1 MRCFSEEGGTV
12 DDNRVNVGDL
22 VFNDI
27 DSNGFL
33 HELYA
38 SLLHNYG
45 VRRLL
50 LGEGRQTFEVDVE
63 AALRFADLLSKS
75 THPDKRDV
83 HRVWAQEIALL
94 CHILYPDSPYTQVY
108 VPAVFTTLG
117 NYPGLR
123 QLGATSDAGILA
135 AAFEAYQAEYLSVPG
150 VPGMRFFAP
159 QKRIYDQLASGEFS
173 FSAPTSLGKSF
184 IMRTFITSQVKAE
197 SRSNFAIIV
206 PTKALIN
213 ETRSK
218 LIGELEDE
226 LERHNYRIVSAAG
239 DIVLEGQHNFIFVL
253 TPERL
258 LYLLISRPDLRFDY
272 VFFDESHKLSGKNSR
287 APFYYQTVTL
297 LQQHHFPPHIIFAS
311 PNIPNPEVFLRLISP
326 KDESREGKAI
336 ATRYSPVAQFKY
348 LVDMDEKTLSTYN
361 DHSQGFTH
369 LASIEKTLTLA
380 ELTQFLT
387 KSTSAGEGRVAQ
399 TLVFCSGRQRAVD
412 AAEEYAHLLP
422 MLNDPDLEALAKDVE
437 RDVHEDYYLCGLLR
451 QGIAYHIGYLPPAI
465 RERIEDLFRAGKITT
480 LFCTSTLLEGV
491 NLPADNLIITTNK
504 IGRPN
509 MSPVDFKNLI
519 GRVGRIEYN
528 LYGNVFIV
536 TGDRL
541 ANKNTTKELLQAQI
555 PEQKLSIETDSRVI
569 SGQMKKGIVEDLTQG
584 NVEFPKGDESYEV
597 YEMKRKFGLILLRDI
612 TQGRDSLVRH
622 EFAPFLGGDTIQA
635 IREAFGERANK
646 QDDDINVSIDQAET
660 LTDAIRAGL
669 RYPELSSDRKFNY
682 DDTLAFLQRLSR
694 IFKWTTYEPQSLGKT
709 SQDGSSLTL
718 LRWYAVLLN
727 QWMEGHGLRSIM
739 DRALEYRHKEGTIY
753 IPWKGQLPYDDS
765 PAQRNIVFGDI
776 LQTIENVILFSLSNY
791 FLKFSNEYKAIHG
804 VEQFD
809 NDWYE
814 YVQYG
819 TTNPT
824 TILLQR
830 FGFTRESATYIRRN
844 VSRPLIQE
852 GSEYYLNPALLES
865 QNRNVRKEANEIR
878 FNVPEAFSLP
888 ASRF

>member
-1 MRCFSEEGGTV
+1 MS
-12 DDNRVNVGDL
+12 DNLVNVGD
-22 VFNDI
+22 VIFNDI
-27 DSNGFL
+27 DSNHFL

-38 SLLHNYG
+38 NLLHNYA
-45 VRRLL
+45 VLRLL
-50 LGEGRQTFEVDVE
+50 PEEARQTYDVDLE

-75 THPDKRDV
+75 THPDNRDI

-94 CHILYPDSPYTQVY
+94 CHILYPDSPYTKAY

-150 VPGMRFFAP
+150 VPGMKFFAP
-159 QKRIYDQLASGEFS
+159 QKKIYDQLASGEFS

-197 SRSNFAIIV
+197 SRANLAIIV

-218 LIGELEDE
+218 LIAELEEE
-226 LERHNYRIVSAAG
+226 LERHNYRVVSAAG
-239 DIVLEGQHNFIFVL
+239 DIVLEGEHNFIFVL

-258 LYLLISRPDLRFDY
+258 LYLLISKPDLRFDY

-297 LQQHHFPPHIIFAS
+297 LQHRKNPPHIVFAS
-311 PNIPNPEVFLRLISP
+311 PNIPNPEVFLRIVSP
-326 KDESREGKAI
+326 ENESHHNKAL
-336 ATRYSPVAQFKY
+336 ATQYSPVVQFKY
-348 LVDMDEKTLSTYN
+348 LVDLDENTISTYN
-361 DHSQGFTH
+361 DHSQEFTH
-369 LASIEKTLTLA
+369 LTRFTEKPTPA

-387 KSTSAGEGRVAQ
+387 QSTPTAEGKVAQ
-399 TLVFCSGRQRAVD
+399 TIVFHAGRQRAVD
-412 AAEEYAHLLP
+412 AAEEYARSLP
-422 MLNDPDLEALAKDVE
+422 VLNDPDLEALAKDVE

-451 QGIAYHIGYLPPAI
+451 KGIAYHIGYLPPAI

-504 IGRPN
+504 IGQPN
-509 MSPVDFKNLI
+509 MTPVDFKNLI

-528 LYGNVFIV
+528 LYGNVFII
-536 TGDRL
+536 TGKGL
-541 ANKNTTKELLQAQI
+541 ANKNTTTQLLQTQI
-555 PEQKLSIETDSRVI
+555 PEQKLSIETDSKII
-569 SGQMKKGIVEDLTQG
+569 SRSMKEGIVEALKEG
-584 NVEFPKGDESYEV
+584 NVEFPKGDETYEV

-612 TQGRDSLVRH
+612 TQERDSLVRH
-622 EFAPFLGGDTIQA
+622 EFAPFLDRETVQV
-635 IREAFGERANK
+635 IREAFDERASK

-660 LTDAIRAGL
+660 LTEAIRAGL
-669 RYPELSSDRKFNY
+669 KYPELSSDRKFNY
-682 DDTLAFLQRLSR
+682 DDTLAFLQRLAR
-694 IFKWTTYEPQSLGKT
+694 IFKWETYESRSLGKT
-709 SQDGSSLTL
+709 SKNGTKLPL

-727 QWMEGHGLRSIM
+727 QWMEGHGLKSIM
-739 DRALEYRHKEGTIY
+739 NRALKYRRDEGTIY
-753 IPWKGQLPYDDS
+753 IQWKGPVPYNDRTD
-765 PAQRNIVFGDI
+765 QRNIVFSDI
-776 LQTIENVILFSLSNY
+776 LQTIEDVILFSLSNY
-791 FLKFSNEYKAIHG
+791 FLKFSNEYKAFHG
-804 VEQFD
+804 VEQFE

-819 TTNPT
+819 TTNPM

-844 VSRPLIQE
+844 VPTPLIPE
-852 GSEYYLNPALLES
+852 GSKYYLNPALLES

-888 ASRF
+888 ANRF

>member
-1 MRCFSEEGGTV
+1 MSSEQ
-12 DDNRVNVGDL
+12 VNVGDL
-22 VFNDI
+22 IFSDL
-27 DSNGFL
+27 DENGFL
-33 HELYA
+33 QQLYA
-38 SLLHNYG
+38 NLLHNYG
-45 VRRLL
+45 LHRFQLKNRDPYD
-50 LGEGRQTFEVDVE
+50 VDIQ

-75 THPDKRDV
+75 THPTKRDR
-83 HRVWAQEIALL
+83 HRIWGQEIALL
-94 CHILYPDSPYTQVY
+94 CHILYPQSPYTKTY

-135 AAFEAYQAEYLSVPG
+135 SAFEMYQSEYLSVPG
-150 VPGMRFFAP
+150 VPGMKFFAP
-159 QKRIYDQLASGEFS
+159 QKKIYDQLTSGDFS

-184 IMRTFITSQVKAE
+184 IMRTFITSHVKAE
-197 SRSNFAIIV
+197 SRANFAIIV

-218 LIGELEDE
+218 LIGELEEE
-226 LERHNYRIVSAAG
+226 LERRNYRIVSAAG

-258 LYLLISRPDLRFDY
+258 LYLMISKPDLRFDY

-287 APFYYQTVTL
+287 APFYYQAVTL
-297 LQQHHFPPHIIFAS
+297 LQQHQNPPRIVFAS
-311 PNIPNPEVFLRLISP
+311 PNIPNPEVFLRLVSP
-326 KDESREGKAI
+326 EAESHHGKAI

-348 LVDMDEKTLSTYN
+348 LVDMDENAILTYN
-361 DHSQGFTH
+361 DYSREFTH
-369 LASIEKTLTLA
+369 LASITQD
-380 ELTQFLT
+380 LTQADLT
-387 KSTSAGEGRVAQ
+387 QLLTYLTPTDEGNVAQ
-399 TLVFCSGRQRAVD
+399 TIVFHSGRQRAVN
-412 AAEEYAHLLP
+412 AAEEYAKLLP
-422 MLNDPDLEALAKDVE
+422 LLNDPDLDALAKDVE

-451 QGIAYHIGYLPPAI
+451 KGIAYHIGYLPPAI
-465 RERIEDLFRAGKITT
+465 RERIEDLFRTGKITT

-528 LYGNVFIV
+528 LYGNVFII
-536 TGDRL
+536 TGNGL
-541 ANKNTTKELLQAQI
+541 ASKNKTKELLQTEI
-555 PEQKLSIETDSRVI
+555 PEQKLSIETDSRII
-569 SGQMKKGIVEDLTQG
+569 SRQMKEEIVETLKGG
-584 NVEFPKGDESYEV
+584 NVQFPKGEESYEV

-622 EFAPFLGGDTIQA
+622 EFTPFLDGDAVQTIH
-635 IREAFGERANK
+635 EAFGERANK

-660 LTDAIRAGL
+660 LTEAIRAGL
-669 RYPELSSDRKFNY
+669 KYPALSSDRKFNY
-682 DDTLAFLQRLSR
+682 DDTLVFLQRLAR
-694 IFKWTTYEPQSLGKT
+694 IFKWNTYESQSLGKT
-709 SQDGSSLTL
+709 SQEGTNLTL

-739 DRALEYRHKEGTIY
+739 NRALEYRRRERTIY
-753 IPWKGQLPYDDS
+753 IPWKGLVAYDDS
-765 PAQRNIVFGDI
+765 TVQRNIVFGDI
-776 LQTIENVILFSLSNY
+776 LRTIEDVILFSLSNY
-791 FLKFSNEYKAIHG
+791 FLKFSNEYKAVHG
-804 VEQFD
+804 VEQFE

-819 TTNPT
+819 TANPV

-844 VSRPLIQE
+844 VPTPIIQKD
-852 GSEYYLNPALLES
+852 GEYYLNPELLEN
-865 QNRNVRKEANEIR
+865 QNRNVSKEANEIKY
-878 FNVPEAFSLP
+878 NVPEAFSLP
-888 ASRF
+888 ISHFYLTDR

>member
-1 MRCFSEEGGTV
+1 M

-94 CHILYPDSPYTQVY
+94 CHILYPDSPYTKVY

-239 DIVLEGQHNFIFVL
+239 DIVLEGHHNFIFVL

-297 LQQHHFPPHIIFAS
+297 LQQHRFPPHIVFAS

-369 LASIEKTLTLA
+369 LASIEKTLMLA
-380 ELTQFLT
+380 ELTHFLT

-422 MLNDPDLEALAKDVE
+422 MLNDPDLEALAKDIE

-451 QGIAYHIGYLPPAI
+451 KGIAYHIGYLPPAI

-491 NLPADNLIITTNK
+491 NLPADNLIITTNR

-509 MSPVDFKNLI
+509 MSAVDFRNLI

-541 ANKNTTKELLQAQI
+541 ANRNTTKELLQAEI
-555 PEQKLSIETDSRVI
+555 PEQRLSIETDSKVI
-569 SGQMKKGIVEDLTQG
+569 SGQMKKGIVEALTQG
-584 NVEFPKGDESYEV
+584 NVEFPKGAESSEV

-635 IREAFGERANK
+635 IREAFDERANK

-660 LTDAIRAGL
+660 LSDAIRAGL
-669 RYPELSSDRKFNY
+669 KYPELSSDRKFNY
-682 DDTLAFLQRLSR
+682 DDTLAFLQRLAQ

-727 QWMEGHGLRSIM
+727 QWVEGHGLRSIM
-739 DRALEYRHKEGTIY
+739 NRALEYRRQEHTIY
-753 IPWKGQLPYDDS
+753 IPGKGQVVYDDS

-791 FLKFSNEYKAIHG
+791 FLKFSNEYKAIHC

-819 TTNPT
+819 TTNPV

-830 FGFTRESATYIRRN
+830 FGFTRESSTYIRRD
-844 VSRPLIQE
+844 VPVPVIQE
-852 GSEYYLNPALLES
+852 GEGYFLNPVLLES
-865 QNRNVRKEANEIR
+865 QNRNVLKEANEIR
-878 FNVPEAFSLP
+878 YNVPEAFSLP
-888 ASRF
+888 SRYFQHRN